1 MSNLNKKT
9 SNGMKE
15 IRLASKIIK
24 TLIKDRI
31 QYPGRLFADTASIV
45 ARCGILLLLYAYVFK
60 LNNGVING
68 ATFQVVAWSMFFYFS
83 LMILNLRSISRL
95 ITQDII
101 SGNIEVLIVKP
112 VRYLLYRAWW
122 QIGAGLYPFL
132 VTTILG
138 VVALW
143 LTIGFPDSM
152 ATSLFVLTFLATFTG
167 SVIVSLLIYVIVGML
182 SFWIE
187 DSTPV
192 YWLVDKAVMILGGSY
207 LPIAL
212 FPELMYKIALYSPF
226 GASSFVTHT
235 VSDSWTMIWCKLIG
249 MQIFW
254 IAVLGFGTYFMF
266 SMAVKK
272 VSVNGG

>member
-1 MSNLNKKT
+1 
-9 SNGMKE
+9 MKE

-24 TLIKDRI
+24 TLVKDRI

-45 ARCGILLLLYAYVFK
+45 ARCGILLLLYSYVFK
-60 LNNGVING
+60 LNGGVVNGT
-68 ATFQVVAWSMFFYFS
+68 TFVVVAWSMFFYFS
-83 LMILNLRSISRL
+83 LMILHLRNISRL
-95 ITQDII
+95 IMQDIT
-101 SGNIEVLIVKP
+101 SGSIEVLFVKP
-112 VRYLLYRAWW
+112 VNYLLYRVWW
-122 QIGAGLYPFL
+122 QIGTGIYPFL

-138 VVALW
+138 VAVLW
-143 LTIGFPDSM
+143 GTIGIPHAM
-152 ATSLFVLTFLATFTG
+152 TINLFIPTFLATFIG
-167 SVIVSLLIYVIVGML
+167 AVMVSLLVYIIVGLL

-212 FPELMYKIALYSPF
+212 FPDLMYKVALYSPF

-235 VSDSWTMIWCKLIG
+235 VSDSWATIWYKLIG
-249 MQIFW
+249 MQMLW
-254 IAVLGFGTYFMF
+254 VAVLGLIIYFMF
-266 SMAVKK
+266 SKATKK